1 MENIK
6 EKIEN
11 CIKQNNLSCKLISK
25 DFTRTSDVATFRCGC
40 GNTYN
45 AIIKKFLYRRKWQCN
60 ECGFKIRCEGE
71 SVSIEDARDL
81 FEKYGMTLLSSE
93 INGCSDKLL
102 CKNADGYYGL
112 KTYHSLKNGNTFDIV
127 SKHNPYSVQN
137 IKHYI
142 DIHNLSCDIISNEYI
157 NARTRLTFVCECGN
171 FYETTWQ
178 SFVTNHN
185 DRCPVCTTKQSKYS
199 LMMENYLRD
208 KKLNYTK
215 EYSFKDCKDNHVLLF
230 DFAIVNNDSLVLIEV
245 DGETHYVPS
254 WQGEEGLK
262 RQQKR
267 DAIKNEYCDLNN
279 IKLIRIPYWE
289 FNDETY
295 IKKLDKE
302 LSDIID

>member
-1 MENIK
+1 MENLK

-11 CIKQNNLSCKLISK
+11 YIKQNNLSCKLVSD
-25 DFTRTSDVATFRCGC
+25 DFKRTTDVATFQCGC
-40 GNTYN
+40 GNMYDTP
-45 AIIKKFLYRRKWQCN
+45 IKKFLYRQKWQCN
-60 ECGFKIRCEGE
+60 TCGIEMRRKSRIISFEEAACLFKN
-71 SVSIEDARDL
+71 
-81 FEKYGMTLLSSE
+81 YGLTLLSTE
-93 INGCSDKLL
+93 INNCNDKLL

-127 SKHNPYSVQN
+127 SKHNPYSIQN

-142 DIHNLSCDIISNEYI
+142 DIHNLSCDIISDEYL

-185 DRCPVCTTKQSKYS
+185 DRCPVCTSKQSRYS
-199 LMMENYLRD
+199 LMVENYLKD
-208 KKLNYTK
+208 KNLTYTK

-230 DFAIVNNDSLVLIEV
+230 DFAVVDEDSFILIEV

-267 DAIKNEYCDLNN
+267 DEIKNEYCDLNN

-289 FNDETY
+289 FNDKTY
-295 IKKLDKE
+295 TEKLDKE